1 MASST
6 VSPTAIAMR
15 SPHPGCALLC
25 SSPELTHASCGP
37 NSPKSCLS
45 AHPAIPLC
53 GPPSTAFKLKSTD
66 AARRKN
72 SSPENLTRLHYNLL
86 GKDSSG
92 GVKLALELKS
102 GNKSS

>member
-25 SSPELTHASCGP
+25 SSPELMHASCGP
-37 NSPKSCLS
+37 NSPRSCLS
-45 AHPAIPLC
+45 ALPAIPLC

-86 GKDSSG
+86 GKDSSA
-92 GVKLALELKS
+92 VKPEADCDGEPLF
-102 GNKSS
+102 